1 MVGQNEGQQC
11 IYIYICPCP
20 CMTVNDT
27 RNKSANARHSCNP
40 CRLTLTNANVSI
52 HTPIRGRRQLDT
64 LAPSVSLFF
73 FNPRPVGRQAV
84 IYRVNS
90 RTAAANPTAKACFC
104 QSSHSCNKASSVSK
118 LTAGAI
124 ASICLCSDSGSNK
137 SGSRLHSPS
146 YRASNSGFMA
156 SPLTFAASSAIIDFA
171 AFWRCVGL

>member
-1 MVGQNEGQQC
+1 M
-11 IYIYICPCP
+11 YIYILFFAVAKLTS
-20 CMTVNDT
+20 MTT

-104 QSSHSCNKASSVSK
+104 QSSHSCNRASSVSK

-124 ASICLCSDSGSNK
+124 ASICLCSDSDSNNA
-137 SGSRLHSPS
+137 GSRLHSPS

>member
-1 MVGQNEGQQC
+1 MY

-104 QSSHSCNKASSVSK
+104 QSSHSCNRASSVSGAACP
-118 LTAGAI
+118 TVCAGLPVQTSPVLACI
-124 ASICLCSDSGSNK
+124 APHTGLLILVSVF
-137 SGSRLHSPS
+137 P
-146 YRASNSGFMA
+146 
-156 SPLTFAASSAIIDFA
+156 PLTFTVSSAIIDFA
-171 AFWRCVGL
+171 AFRRCVGL